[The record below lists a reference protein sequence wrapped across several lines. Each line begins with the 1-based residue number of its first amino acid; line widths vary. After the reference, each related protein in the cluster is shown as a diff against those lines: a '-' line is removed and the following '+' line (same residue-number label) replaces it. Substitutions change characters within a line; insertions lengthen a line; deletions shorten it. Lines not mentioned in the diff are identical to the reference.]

1 MISRAEKIRLGVFL
15 VVSCAVLVVTAVV
28 LAGLN
33 IMKTVDHYK
42 VAFKESVS
50 GLEVG
55 AQVKYN
61 GVRVGQVADIRI
73 DPQQIGRVVAVLELR
88 KGTPVK
94 KDTKAVLS
102 GMGITGIKFVELTGG
117 SDKAEALPQW
127 GWIVAGHS
135 FMGTIEGKAEDIAVK
150 TELALNKINTVLS
163 ENNIARIDDVVANL
177 KDITDNANKLV
188 ADNDDKV
195 SQIIDDLT
203 KASKDLREAVA
214 AANGSMQELEGLIQT
229 SRPDAEEVVRNMAEA
244 SRSFKKAAA
253 DLAKVD
259 DILRKLSVTLK
270 DFDDKLAAVDVEG
283 ISGGVKESVAEASAA
298 LKSIRRIV
306 ESSRENIYD
315 SSKSLKKTLRNLEEF
330 SAEIRDQPSRLLS
343 KEKPRD
349 RTPPEE

>member
-1 MISRAEKIRLGVFL
+1 MISRAEKIRLGAFL
-15 VVSCAVLVVTAVV
+15 VVSCAVLIVTAVV

-33 IMKTVDHYK
+33 IMKQGEYYK
-42 VAFKESVS
+42 VVFSESVS

-55 AQVKYN
+55 AQVKYS

-73 DPQQIGRVVAVLELR
+73 DPERLGRVVVVLELR

-94 KDTKAVLS
+94 QDTKAVLS

-117 SDKAEALPQW
+117 SNKAARLRQW
-127 GWIVAGHS
+127 GTIQAGHS

-163 ENNIARIDDVVANL
+163 EQNIARIEDVLSNL

-195 SQIIDDLT
+195 SAIVADLS
-203 KASKDLREAVA
+203 KASGDLRQGMA
-214 AANGSMQELEGLIQT
+214 AANSSMQELEALLQNA
-229 SRPDAEEVVRNMAEA
+229 RPGAEETVLNMAEA
-244 SRSFKKAAA
+244 SRGFKKTAA

-259 DILRKLSVTLK
+259 DILRKISVTLK
-270 DFDDKLAAVDVEG
+270 DFDDKLAAVDVAG
-283 ISGGVKESVAEASAA
+283 ISDGVKQSVDEASAA

-306 ESSRENIYD
+306 ESSRENVFA
-315 SSKSLKKTLRNLEEF
+315 SSKSLKRTLRNLEEF
-330 SAEIRDQPSRLLS
+330 SAEIRDQPSLLLS
-343 KEKPRD
+343 KERPKD